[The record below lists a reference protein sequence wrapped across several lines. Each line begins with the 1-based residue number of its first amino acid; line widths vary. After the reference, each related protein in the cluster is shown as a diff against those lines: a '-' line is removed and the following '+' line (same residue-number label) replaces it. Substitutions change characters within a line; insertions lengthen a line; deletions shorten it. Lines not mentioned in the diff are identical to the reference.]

1 MDVLSH
7 LYLGFSVALTPVNL
21 LAALLGCLAGTA
33 IGVLPGIGP
42 VVGITLLLPM
52 TYGMDPTT
60 SIIIIA
66 AIYYGSMYG
75 GSTTSILI
83 NVPGEAASVV
93 TCLDGYQMARKGK
106 AGAALGISAIGSF
119 IAGIFS
125 IVGPAGLEIRAS

>member
-1 MDVLSH
+1 MDVLQH

-21 LAALLGCLAGTA
+21 LAAFLGCLAGTV

-52 TYGMDPTT
+52 SYGMSPTT
-60 SIIIIA
+60 SLIVIA

-93 TCLDGYQMARKGK
+93 T
-106 AGAALGISAIGSF
+106 
-119 IAGIFS
+119 
-125 IVGPAGLEIRAS
+125 